1 MAASLGCSLI
11 IKQIVLEGIF
21 DNAEARFFLFF
32 SRINQVIFSSWPSAD
47 DEPVV
52 CD

>member
-21 DNAEARFFLFF
+21 DNAEARFFF
-32 SRINQVIFSSWPSAD
+32 RINQVIFSSWPSAD
-47 DEPVV
+47 DELVM